1 MQEKPEEAGKKEGT
15 AANAA
20 PNAATN
26 AALKKFVACIY
37 LKNGKANRN
46 LKDSRV
52 VSDDPVALAKTYADG
67 GVDAILIFDQS
78 ENDEEHEQAIGI
90 LRSICGQVKVPI
102 YGAGHVNR
110 LEDVKKLIYAGCAK
124 AALNFS
130 KESNLEMLK
139 EAAERFGKDRIAAC
153 YRAADAIHAHKDEIV
168 NYVDELVLIDETDV
182 RNALKLEEVPSILT
196 LPEISLDKVLEFG
209 QLKSVSGISG
219 NAINDNIELIADLKK
234 LCMENG
240 ITVSRHKAK
249 FSWKD
254 FKKDPQ
260 GLVPVVV
267 QEASTGEVLMV
278 AYMNEEAY
286 DNTVSTGRMTYWS
299 RSRQSLW
306 IKGET
311 SGHFQYVRSLTADCD
326 MDTILAKV
334 DQIGA
339 ACHTGS
345 HSCFFQT
352 DLVLKE
358 EDELDPMK
366 VLERDYR
373 TITDRREHP
382 KEGSYTNYLFDKGID
397 KMLKKLGE
405 ECTEVVIA
413 AKNTDSTEVVYE
425 VSDLLYHLMVVMAQ
439 KNVTWKDITEE
450 LVRRAKNE

>member
-326 MDTILAKV
+326 MDTLLAKV
-334 DQIGA
+334 EQVGA
-339 ACHTGS
+339 ACHTGN

-352 DLVLKE
+352 DAVFGSE
-358 EDELDPMK
+358 ENNPQK
-366 VLERDYR
+366 VLEQVYA
-373 TITDRREHP
+373 TIIDRRDHP

-405 ECTEVVIA
+405 ESTEIVIA
-413 AKNTDSTEVVYE
+413 AKNTNPNEVMYE
-425 VSDLLYHLMVVMAQ
+425 MADYLYHMMVVMAE
-439 KNVTWKDITEE
+439 KNVTWQQIADE
-450 LVRRAKNE
+450 LARRERPKE